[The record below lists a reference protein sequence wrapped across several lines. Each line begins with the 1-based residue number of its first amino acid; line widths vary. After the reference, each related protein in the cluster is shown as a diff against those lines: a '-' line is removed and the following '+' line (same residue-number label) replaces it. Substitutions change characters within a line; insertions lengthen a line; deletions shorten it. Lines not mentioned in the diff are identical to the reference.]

1 MNLRPVRAEITDPRH
16 QKMFMFLVAFAPFIG
31 TIDSTIV
38 NIALPTISREFA
50 VSLGTVSWVIIGY
63 MLVMSSFILIF
74 GKMGDMWGFKR
85 FFILGFIVFVA
96 GSFLCGIAWSFET
109 LILFRMLQGIGAGM
123 FSAIAPGMIPVFLPP
138 GLRGMTYGLQTTAAG
153 LGLSLGPVLG
163 GFLTQYLGWSWIFF
177 VNVPVAFVGIALAM
191 RYLPGDHVSVVR
203 GTFDL
208 SGAVLSF
215 IGLATIIFAL
225 TEGYL
230 YGWTSPVILSC
241 FAVAAVSAPLFF
253 WHERHCLE
261 PIIRFSLF
269 HVRNFSLGNLGIFMA
284 MVLQSGALFLLPFY
298 FEQAKGM
305 NTALSGIF
313 LMLPAVM
320 IFFIGPISGR
330 MSDTIGSRLPCMI
343 AGSIGLIA
351 CLILSGFSETTAL
364 YVIVIA
370 LLLFGVNVGM
380 SSPPFSRSVMNS
392 VPKQDAGMGG
402 STMMM
407 IRKLG
412 QTTGVVI
419 FSFVYYSVTAVVN
432 PAGDGAF
439 SLAAMVQG
447 FDVAFLVGAGTCV
460 MLIVAGYLLRD
471 DTGKTPGRG

>member
-1 MNLRPVRAEITDPRH
+1 MTPRPVRAEITDPRH

-31 TIDSTIV
+31 TIDATIV

-85 FFILGFIVFVA
+85 FFILGFIVFIA
-96 GSFLCGIAWSFET
+96 GSFLCGVAWSFET

-138 GLRGMTYGLQTTAAG
+138 GLRGMTYGFQTTAAG

-177 VNVPVAFVGIALAM
+177 VNVPVAVVGIAVAM
-191 RYLPGDHVSVVR
+191 RYLPGDHVSAVR

-208 SGAVLSF
+208 AGAVLSF
-215 IGLATIIFAL
+215 FGLAAIIFVL
-225 TEGYL
+225 TEGAL
-230 YGWTSPVILSC
+230 YGWTSPVILFC
-241 FAVAAVSAPLFF
+241 LAVAAVSAPLFF
-253 WHERHCLE
+253 WQERRCAE

-269 HVRNFSLGNLGIFMA
+269 HVRNFSLGNLGIFLA
-284 MVLQSGALFLLPFY
+284 MVLQSGALLLLPFY
-298 FEQAKGM
+298 FELAKGM
-305 NTALSGIF
+305 NTALSGVF

-320 IFFIGPISGR
+320 IFLIGPISGR
-330 MSDTIGSRLPCMI
+330 LSDCIGSRLPCML

-364 YVIVIA
+364 YVIVIG

-392 VPKQDAGMGG
+392 VPKKDAGMGG

-407 IRKLG
+407 IRKTG
-412 QTTGVVI
+412 QMVGVVL
-419 FSFVYYSVTAVVN
+419 FSFVFHSVMNSVN
-432 PAGDGAF
+432 PSGDVAYV
-439 SLAAMVQG
+439 LAASVRG

-460 MLIVAGYLLRD
+460 LLIVAGYLLRE
-471 DTGKTPGRG
+471 DTNRT